1 MASPTAGQKR
11 VKEAKEALRQAA
23 EPRTASPAGDMSEG
37 LYASLILAFMAG
49 LTTGSSK
56 FKQNRLGRLL
66 LNVALDW
73 VERKQP

>member
-1 MASPTAGQKR
+1 MP
-11 VKEAKEALRQAA
+11 
-23 EPRTASPAGDMSEG
+23 EG

-49 LTTGSSK
+49 LTTGSSS

-73 VERKQP
+73 VEKEQP

>member
-1 MASPTAGQKR
+1 MARPTAGQKR
-11 VKEAKEALRQAA
+11 VKEAKEALRQAT
-23 EPRTASPAGDMSEG
+23 EPRTASAAGDMPEG

-66 LNVALDW
+66 LNAALDW
-73 VERKQP
+73 VEREQP